1 VTIELAVIAGYSL
14 LQVLIAVV
22 IVAGAVAILYIVL
35 QRMGIAIPDW
45 VVQIFWILVVVLV
58 AILAFKFLFSLG

>member
-1 VTIELAVIAGYSL
+1 MTIELAVIAGYSL